1 MSPQLMTIAQIADE
15 TGLTYKGVR
24 ARIRNVHAQI
34 VARQGRFGLY
44 ETSPELLQTHC
55 RNGGYITERVTE
67 RREQVATMTRQ
78 GMTAREIGEAL
89 GVTPETVARHRVA
102 AGVAQPVAARVTDA
116 QWQIAERLLDDGC
129 SCAEVGRTI
138 GVNGNTISDHFPGR
152 GWTRQQAGVMAAF
165 IRHTNRQLKA
175 KEIKPQQAQYAAKE
189 EAA

>member
-1 MSPQLMTIAQIADE
+1 MPPQLMTIAQIAAE

-34 VARQGRFGLY
+34 VARQGRFALY
-44 ETSPELLQTHC
+44 EPSPELLQTHC

-102 AGVAQPVAARVTDA
+102 AGVAQTVAARVTPE
-116 QWQIAERLLDDGC
+116 QWQIAEQLLDDGC

-138 GVNGNTISDHFPGR
+138 GVNGNTVSDHFPGR
-152 GWTRQQAGVMAAF
+152 GWTRQQSGGMAAF
-165 IRHTNRQLKA
+165 MRHAKKQLATTELKQ
-175 KEIKPQQAQYAAKE
+175 QQAQHVAKE
-189 EAA
+189 AA